1 LLEYAQ
7 ADKNFFK
14 INVIS
19 DETWVYSYDPKTK
32 QLSSQCKMSSSSA
45 QCNKMHEVWC

>member
-1 LLEYAQ
+1 MLGNLNQRYGHDTCCSEIHPIAADSGAATDLLEYAQ

-19 DETWVYSYDPKTK
+19 DET
-32 QLSSQCKMSSSSA
+32 
-45 QCNKMHEVWC
+45 